1 MLYYFDIQNF
11 YTLQKVQNH
20 TVYLHH
26 VTRATVTMVT
36 FRQKI
41 LCDLT
46 GAGLNRF
53 GHGVRFGIART
64 EGWKKL
70 GFSKKG
76 LKKILKVFLG
86 FKGFFRFFCMK
97 TEHESTT

>member
-1 MLYYFDIQNF
+1 MSSHLVHSKLLYESLVSTVIQPMLYYFDIQNF

-41 LCDLT
+41 PCDLT

-76 LKKILKVFLG
+76 FFKKN
-86 FKGFFRFFCMK
+86 
-97 TEHESTT
+97 